1 MLQPSQYN
9 DAGRRV
15 IVHPAAHRATAVAIA
30 HCSQLSQSAL
40 SCGGGRAGWGR
51 ENAAG
56 IFLDVI
62 IQGLDNAPNQPLSP
76 SVIEFLQ

>member
-1 MLQPSQYN
+1 MKSCNHYLPSVLGKY
-9 DAGRRV
+9 ASC
-15 IVHPAAHRATAVAIA
+15 RALLLPREIQ
-30 HCSQLSQSAL
+30 CSQLSQSAP
-40 SCGGGRAGWGR
+40 SCGRGRAGWIR

-62 IQGLDNAPNQPLSP
+62 IRGLDNAPNEPLSP